1 MKKQTVWLV
10 GMMGAGKSTVGR
22 IVARQLDRPFVD
34 TDAEV
39 ERAAG
44 RSIAEI
50 FAGEGEPAFRGRERE
65 AVEAVCGREA
75 VVALGGG
82 AMAQPGA
89 RERLAGSGI
98 VVYLRSRPETL
109 LARLGPS
116 AGRPLLGEGG
126 AGERLE
132 RLRDLLGDR
141 EPAYQTASLIVDTDD
156 ARPEEVAETVARR
169 IREQWEAGP
178 R

>member
-1 MKKQTVWLV
+1 
-10 GMMGAGKSTVGR
+10 
-22 IVARQLDRPFVD
+22 
-34 TDAEV
+34 
-39 ERAAG
+39 
-44 RSIAEI
+44 
-50 FAGEGEPAFRGRERE
+50 
-65 AVEAVCGREA
+65 
-75 VVALGGG
+75 
-82 AMAQPGA
+82 MAQSGA
-89 RERLAGSGI
+89 RERLAASGI

-109 LARLGPS
+109 LARLGQS
-116 AGRPLLGEGG
+116 TGRPLLGEGG